1 MTLLEIILVLV
12 GIYLAIGA
20 VFALYFVVFQ
30 IARFDKA
37 ANGTSIFFR
46 IIIFF
51 GATALWVL
59 LLKQILQ
66 NKERIEVTAHRI

>member
-1 MTLLEIILVLV
+1 MTLLEIILILI

-20 VFALYFVVFQ
+20 VFALYFVTFQ
-30 IARFDKA
+30 ISKYDES

-51 GATALWVL
+51 GATVFWFVL
-59 LLKQILQ
+59 AKQIFQ
-66 NKERIEVTAHRI
+66 NKERIEVTAHRL